1 MSRNLLLAAFLIA
14 VYVVP
19 TGAIGQN
26 SVYRCGNSYSQKPC
40 PDAAQVDVQDART
53 PAQKLQADATTKRDT
68 ATANTIEKTRLADEA
83 QQRAAQTRL
92 AAAQS
97 SAQTPKDPAAPADT
111 TGRKETKGKGKRSTR
126 KQPPHAPGDF
136 VAIVPGT
143 GGTKP
148 NKRKGKSASTGQ

>member
-1 MSRNLLLAAFLIA
+1 MSRNLLLAICLIA
-14 VYVVP
+14 VYSVP

-26 SVYRCGNSYSQKPC
+26 TVYRCGNSYSQKPC

-53 PAQKLQADATTKRDT
+53 SAQKRQADATTKRDT
-68 ATANTIEKTRLADEA
+68 ATANTLETTRLADEA

-97 SAQTPKDPAAPADT
+97 RAQTPKDPAAPSDT
-111 TGRKETKGKGKRSTR
+111 TGRTETKGKGKGKRSAHQ
-126 KQPPHAPGDF
+126 QPTHAPGDF

-148 NKRKGKSASTGQ
+148 KKRQAKGQ